1 MSPPQQHARNTTCNT
16 RRAAST
22 HARPLRPPP
31 LGPRKNSHSGQSK
44 KSPVCNK
51 TSTSTTSGK
60 TQKRDADTN
69 AEDEDMAGLP
79 QFCATCEKQILTPA
93 CNSILYCSESCRRK
107 DHNKPLSHS
116 ILPSE
121 PSPQPTTPRS
131 SYFFDDHNQHEILPM
146 RSPTVVRPPS
156 LAFSDDS
163 SDLSGNEEHPMYRR
177 SESDGSRYLSHYRH
191 SSGEHSP
198 RRASYEPYTPSLS
211 HTPGSLLSTV
221 GSYLSTRPLPGRK
234 NPYSASF
241 SSLSVDLVTPV
252 VNTEPLTASTDLAH
266 QNASLRSSASTS
278 TAFRVVEGE
287 MSYDKKDYASGT
299 SPSKGSL
306 RQLFFHE
313 AMQAPPRHE

>member
-1 MSPPQQHARNTTCNT
+1 MSPPQQNARTQTSTT
-16 RRAAST
+16 RRAAPT
-22 HARPLRPPP
+22 HTRTLRPPP
-31 LGPRKNSHSGQSK
+31 PPGARKNSHSGHLK
-44 KSPVCNK
+44 KSLACTK
-51 TSTSTTSGK
+51 SIATSGK
-60 TQKRDADTN
+60 NNNKTDTE
-69 AEDEDMAGLP
+69 AIVEDEDMAGLP

-131 SYFFDDHNQHEILPM
+131 SYFFDDHQPEILPM

-163 SDLSGNEEHPMYRR
+163 FDLSAGEEQPKYRR
-177 SESDGSRYLSHYRH
+177 SESDGSRWLSQFHH
-191 SSGEHSP
+191 NSADHSP
-198 RRASYEPYTPSLS
+198 RRASYDPYTPSLS
-211 HTPGSLLSTV
+211 HTPTSLLSTA

-252 VNTEPLTASTDLAH
+252 VNTESLTAPTDLSH
-266 QNASLRSSASTS
+266 QSASLRSSASTS

-287 MSYDKKDYASGT
+287 MSYGKKDYTSET

>member
-16 RRAAST
+16 RRAAPT

-51 TSTSTTSGK
+51 TGTSTTSGK

-163 SDLSGNEEHPMYRR
+163 SDLSGNEDHPMYRR

>member
-1 MSPPQQHARNTTCNT
+1 MQL
-16 RRAAST
+16 T
-22 HARPLRPPP
+22 HR
-31 LGPRKNSHSGQSK
+31 S
-44 KSPVCNK
+44 
-51 TSTSTTSGK
+51 
-60 TQKRDADTN
+60 
-69 AEDEDMAGLP
+69 
-79 QFCATCEKQILTPA
+79 ATCEKQILTPA

-211 HTPGSLLSTV
+211 LTPGSLLSTV

-266 QNASLRSSASTS
+266 QNTSLRSSASTS

>member
-1 MSPPQQHARNTTCNT
+1 MSPPQQHARTQTSNT
-16 RRAAST
+16 RRAAPT
-22 HARPLRPPP
+22 HARTLRPPP
-31 LGPRKNSHSGQSK
+31 LGPRKNSHSGHSR
-44 KSPVCNK
+44 K
-51 TSTSTTSGK
+51 TSIGTKTITTSAK
-60 TQKRDADTN
+60 NNHRTDT
-69 AEDEDMAGLP
+69 AIAPEDEDMAGLP

-131 SYFFDDHNQHEILPM
+131 SYFFDDHQHEILPM

-163 SDLSGNEEHPMYRR
+163 FDLSGNEEQPQYRR
-177 SESDGSRYLSHYRH
+177 SESDGSRYFSHYNHH
-191 SSGEHSP
+191 SADHSP
-198 RRASYEPYTPSLS
+198 RRASYDPYTPSLS
-211 HTPGSLLSTV
+211 HTPASLLSTV

-252 VNTEPLTASTDLAH
+252 VNAESLAPTTDLSH
-266 QNASLRSSASTS
+266 QAASLRSTASTS

-287 MSYDKKDYASGT
+287 MSYGKKDYMSGT

>member
-1 MSPPQQHARNTTCNT
+1 MSPPQQHARNTTANT
-16 RRAAST
+16 RRAAPT

-31 LGPRKNSHSGQSK
+31 LGPRKHSHSAQSK
-44 KSPVCNK
+44 KTTA
-51 TSTSTTSGK
+51 TSAKSHP
-60 TQKRDADTN
+60 KRDIDP
-69 AEDEDMAGLP
+69 EDEDMAGLP

-121 PSPQPTTPRS
+121 PSPQPITPRS
-131 SYFFDDHNQHEILPM
+131 SYFFEDNQHEILPM

-163 SDLSGNEEHPMYRR
+163 SDLSGSEEQPAYRR
-177 SESDGSRYLSHYRH
+177 SESDGYRYLSHYRY
-191 SSGEHSP
+191 SSTDQSP

-211 HTPGSLLSTV
+211 HTPTSLLSTV
-221 GSYLSTRPLPGRK
+221 GSYLSARPLPGRK

-252 VNTEPLTASTDLAH
+252 VNTEPLTASTDLSH
-266 QNASLRSSASTS
+266 QSTSLRSSVSTS

-287 MSYDKKDYASGT
+287 MSYEKKDYASGT

-313 AMQAPPRHE
+313 AMQAPPRHD

>member
-1 MSPPQQHARNTTCNT
+1 MTPPPQQNARNQTSNT
-16 RRAAST
+16 RRAAPAHIRT
-22 HARPLRPPP
+22 LKPPV
-31 LGPRKNSHSGQSK
+31 LGPRKNSHSGHSK
-44 KSPVCNK
+44 KSPACAK
-51 TSTSTTSGK
+51 TITSSSKSHYK
-60 TQKRDADTN
+60 TDTAIA

-79 QFCATCEKQILTPA
+79 QFCATCERQILTPA
-93 CNSILYCSESCRRK
+93 GNSILYCSESCRRK

-131 SYFFDDHNQHEILPM
+131 SYFFDDNQHEILPM

-163 SDLSGNEEHPMYRR
+163 LDLSASEEQPNYRR
-177 SESDGSRYLSHYRH
+177 SESDGSRYLTHYRH
-191 SSGEHSP
+191 NSGDHSP
-198 RRASYEPYTPSLS
+198 RRASCDPYTPSLS
-211 HTPGSLLSTV
+211 HTPTSLVSNV

-252 VNTEPLTASTDLAH
+252 VNTESLTASTDLSH
-266 QNASLRSSASTS
+266 QKASLRSSASTS

-287 MSYDKKDYASGT
+287 MSYGNRDYMPDT